1 MIVVQDQKAC
11 MLKFDACKEREKCF
25 ANKQQISGDT
35 WKESFHKPWGLMHIK
50 KVYSWAYY

>member
-35 WKESFHKPWGLMHIK
+35 
-50 KVYSWAYY
+50 